1 MEEKKQNPSPESDS
15 PQGEEGKPVLAAGE
29 KAFAVIVLLAGLGAF
44 GLALELWTR
53 MSEPKIAS
61 AAALPLFV
69 SGLWVILALL
79 TVIENFRLDTPLTG
93 VSDWREKL
101 RAGLRCAVPKETAVM
116 LLAILAY
123 CALLLAG
130 VSFYIATPLFLYG
143 SMCCLTRRNF
153 LKNILW
159 TAAVMAFIVVVFR
172 LLFGVIFP

>member
-1 MEEKKQNPSPESDS
+1 MEEKNQNRAPESAS
-15 PQGEEGKPVLAAGE
+15 SREEGKPAAGE
-29 KAFAVIVLLAGLGAF
+29 KAFAVVLLLAGLGAF

-53 MSEPKIAS
+53 MSEPRIAS

-69 SGLWVILALL
+69 SGLWVIMALL
-79 TVIENFRLDTPLTG
+79 TVIENFRPDTPLTG
-93 VSDWREKL
+93 VSGRKEKL
-101 RAGLRCAVPKETAVM
+101 RAGLRFAMPKEVAVI

-123 CALLLAG
+123 CVLLLAG

-143 SMCCLTRRNF
+143 SMCCLMRKNY

-172 LLFGVIFP
+172 MLFSVVFP